1 MTAARVH
8 NASSNRAKPAL
19 ERKDV
24 FKSVLDSPFRIS
36 WPSIP
41 MSVQTTTLDLIL
53 EMLGNVAEYRSIRK
67 RAHKGPDVSNKKRKI
82 GEDASAVVG
91 DSSQTDAPPPLEND
105 NDRPAILNH
114 ISFGINQVSK
124 RLDAQIRLVRKVT
137 SSSSVGVI
145 SIHPVLID
153 HFPHQIA
160 AYNAGKP
167 EQPLKMIYLP
177 AGAEARLAVA
187 MGVRRIAVLAL
198 DVDAPGLDK
207 FEKVMNAV
215 YPITAPWL
223 IAALSPAPRQL
234 IPTHVKQ
241 MRTTA
246 PKDMK
251 LAKLMRAQGKAAA
264 RKMRKEKA
272 EQGKKEKEEV
282 EKKKNKTALVSCVSA
297 YTVRSSDP
305 GTRCAGKTAVEDYLV
320 SKEFERV
327 RIRLDAEQL
336 SDTSSD
342 VLDDAYEDQVA
353 SRHLSFL
360 SLGPTSSTPASARKT
375 RSFASPDA
383 LLDYVTR
390 NWRRDWVTV
399 DLTTR
404 EAIEMFA
411 LRPFVLVLSID
422 APLLDRFNRFCARFA
437 ACAGTRQLV
446 LRLPRRYTQVSL
458 EDFVREDDYVRFG
471 SDAMQDLVN
480 IRVSNSF
487 REVAALHAHLD
498 EVNPLDPGHLRPNW
512 DTYFMKLASLAS
524 QRSNCMKRRVGAV
537 IVRENRVVATGYNGT
552 PRGLTNCN
560 EGGCARCNSNSDAQS
575 ECVCLH
581 AEENALLEAGRERVG
596 AGSVLYC
603 NTCPCL
609 TCTIK
614 IIQTGVKAVVYNLSY
629 KVDEASARLFA
640 EAGVELRRFQ
650 PVKRT

>member
-1 MTAARVH
+1 MAAARVH

-53 EMLGNVAEYRSIRK
+53 EMFGNVAEYRSSRK
-67 RAHKGPDVSNKKRKI
+67 RAHKGPDASNKKRKI
-82 GEDASAVVG
+82 GEDASAVAG
-91 DSSQTDAPPPLEND
+91 DSSQTDAPPPLENE

-114 ISFGINQVSK
+114 MSFGINQVSK

-137 SSSSVGVI
+137 SFPAIQDNRPPLPPLKLILVCRGDI
-145 SIHPVLID
+145 DPHVLID

-160 AYNAGKP
+160 AFNAGKP

-187 MGVRRIAVLAL
+187 MGVRRIAVLGL

-215 YPITAPWL
+215 DPITAPWL
-223 IAALSPAPRQL
+223 IAALSPAPLQL

-251 LAKLMRAQGKAAA
+251 LAKLMRAQ
-264 RKMRKEKA
+264 
-272 EQGKKEKEEV
+272 
-282 EKKKNKTALVSCVSA
+282 
-297 YTVRSSDP
+297 

-342 VLDDAYEDQVA
+342 VLDDAYEDQVP

-360 SLGPTSSTPASARKT
+360 SLGPASSTPASARKT

-422 APLLDRFNRFCARFA
+422 APLLDRFNRFCASY
-437 ACAGTRQLV
+437 
-446 LRLPRRYTQVSL
+446 PQVSL
-458 EDFVREDDYVRFG
+458 QDFVREDDYVRFG

-480 IRVSNSF
+480 IHVSNSF
-487 REVAALHAHLD
+487 REVAALHEHLD
-498 EVNPLDPGHLRPNW
+498 EVNLLDSGHLRPNW

-524 QRSNCMKRRVGAV
+524 RRSNCMKRRVGAV

-560 EGGCARCNSNSDAQS
+560 EGGCARCNSNSDVQS

-596 AGSVLYC
+596 VGSVLYC